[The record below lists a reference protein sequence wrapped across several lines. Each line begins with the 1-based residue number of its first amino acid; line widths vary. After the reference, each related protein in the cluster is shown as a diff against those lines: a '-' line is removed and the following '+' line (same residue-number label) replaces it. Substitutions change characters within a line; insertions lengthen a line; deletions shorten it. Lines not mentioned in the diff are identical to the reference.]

1 MKTKLITARLSLYKY
16 IYNIMYSFLFCFLN
30 DKIKRSLNVC
40 DFNVWENSFV
50 VLTYNIFNKII

>member
-1 MKTKLITARLSLYKY
+1 
-16 IYNIMYSFLFCFLN
+16 MYSFLFFFLN

-50 VLTYNIFNKII
+50 VLTYNIFNKIIKYCPLF